1 MTSAKPAAIDEPGA
15 CSDGWTDRLS
25 LIEEWY
31 QDLVGDGYEVAEAE
45 IDRWIRPHREYLS
58 RLKGK
63 VIDVGGGIGTIGR
76 FLSPECQH
84 VVVDPAGLWNR
95 REWRE
100 FGQRFAPERSPTFV
114 EARGEDLPF
123 ADGSF
128 DAAVSCCSL
137 NHVDLPEPC
146 IAELARIVRPEGRVL
161 LVLEDMEPTWPD
173 VLIGAARQ
181 FAWRLGLA
189 SERPPL
195 WHASS
200 VGGVMHSA
208 ARKLSG
214 RAWPVQPDHICIEE
228 RKLRRWLAPWFR
240 ITHRSWRGTLLTFE
254 LERLNSPQ
262 KDSSDS

>member
-1 MTSAKPAAIDEPGA
+1 MISAKPAGIDEPGA
-15 CSDGWTDRLS
+15 CRDGWTDRLS
-25 LIEEWY
+25 LMEEWY

-173 VLIGAARQ
+173 DERQLRVPVVRDGEVVHATELAAAREHC
-181 FAWRLGLA
+181 RRSLA
-189 SERPPL
+189 ELP
-195 WHASS
+195 AEA
-200 VGGVMHSA
+200 M
-208 ARKLSG
+208 KLSAG
-214 RAWPVQPDHICIEE
+214 DPAIETKYE
-228 RKLRRWLAPWFR
+228 DVSR
-240 ITHRSWRGTLLTFE
+240 
-254 LERLNSPQ
+254 
-262 KDSSDS
+262 